1 MSLSVTLVQRLDSPA
16 ADALKHELLAVRGA
30 PILLNAQSVSFCGA
44 LAMQLLVS
52 ARRQW
57 VEDGESFSI
66 VDPSKDLLEACRLL
80 GVPKDEIGI
89 SEITGE
95 PK

>member
-1 MSLSVTLVQRLDSPA
+1 MSASLNLVPRLDSPA
-16 ADALKHELLAVRGA
+16 ADALAREFLAVRGTA
-30 PILLNAQSVSFCGA
+30 IQVNGQAVTFCGA
-44 LAMQLLVS
+44 LSMQILVS

-57 VEDGESFSI
+57 LQDGDTFAIYE
-66 VDPSKDLLEACRLL
+66 PSKDLLEACRLL
-80 GVPKDEIGI
+80 GVPLEEIGI